1 MFKICV
7 CISGHGFG
15 HLSQVSTVLN
25 ELAGAGCK
33 FAAHIRSPLPKAT
46 ISDWLKIPFR
56 HIQTEDDIGMR
67 MCDALEVDKTAS
79 FNAYASLHN
88 EWDCKVQ
95 RLGQNMRNEGVSLV
109 LADVPYLPLAAAQS
123 VGVPTVA
130 MCSLNWADVVARYFP
145 EQVGWVQK
153 IRSIYQNTDVFL
165 VPEPGMDMPWLANQR
180 RIGPVG
186 RLGVSRRAQIDRCI
200 GLSADVSLVLVGMG
214 GVHHP
219 LDLSRWP
226 SRINGKPV
234 HYLVSEG
241 LRGQVGNCS
250 VATDLPFG
258 YVDLIASS
266 DLIITKP
273 GYGMFVEAA
282 AAGVPVLYVRREGWP
297 DVPSLIGWLHSVAHA
312 YQVEPE
318 QLLQGSIIDT
328 MAELLAAGRYS
339 PVPLNGAAH
348 AADVLASYLA

>member
-1 MFKICV
+1 MVNICV
-7 CISGHGFG
+7 CISKHGFG

-46 ISDWLKIPFR
+46 ISAWLKIPFR

-79 FNAYASLHN
+79 FQAYASMHFN
-88 EWDCKVQ
+88 WDRKVQ
-95 RLGQNMRNEGVSLV
+95 RLGQNMRDEGVSLV

-123 VGVPTVA
+123 VGVPTIA
-130 MCSLNWADVVARYFP
+130 MCSLNWADVVECYFP

-180 RIGPVG
+180 RIDPVG
-186 RLGVSRRAQIDRCI
+186 RLGVSHRAQMDRCI
-200 GLSADVSLVLVGMG
+200 GLAGDVSLVLVGMG
-214 GVHHP
+214 GMHHP

-226 SRINGKPV
+226 SRVNGKPV
-234 HYLVSEG
+234 HYLVPEG
-241 LRGQVGNCS
+241 LRGQVSNCS

-258 YVDLIASS
+258 YVDLMAYS
-266 DLIITKP
+266 DLVITKP

-297 DVPSLIGWLHSVAHA
+297 DVASLTGWLHSVAHA
-312 YQVEPE
+312 SQVEPE
-318 QLLQGSIIDT
+318 QLLQGSIIDN